1 MTTDKPIRR
10 NAKGQFLVGS
20 TGNLKG
26 RPVGSRNKLAEGLL
40 TDFAE
45 DWHKHG
51 KQSVKQ
57 LRQEDNTAYC
67 KIAASLIPK
76 ETIAKILSAN
86 IDLAGEDGKDLFAAA
101 YDLALQL
108 QAPITIEHDNGGQDQ
123 EV

>member
-45 DWHKHG
+45 DYG

-67 KIAASLIPK
+67 KMAASLIPK
-76 ETIAKILSAN
+76 EIIAKILSAN
-86 IDLAGEDGKDLFAAA
+86 IDLAGEDGKTC
-101 YDLALQL
+101 LQRPMTSPYSYRH
-108 QAPITIEHDNGGQDQ
+108 Q
-123 EV
+123 